1 MNIQW
6 FKSLKISC
14 YQQSIMKLFGVYI
27 NIEFISL
34 KDYTW

>member
-1 MNIQW
+1 
-6 FKSLKISC
+6 
-14 YQQSIMKLFGVYI
+14 MKLFGVYI